1 MFCRHEIAKLIHQH
15 SSIKILSMA
24 SKTVTRS
31 KDIMAGTAVF
41 RGTRVPIQVLMDHL
55 EAGDS
60 IDVFLDG
67 FPSVSREQVIDFLE
81 EAKNRAISAA

>member
-1 MFCRHEIAKLIHQH
+1 
-15 SSIKILSMA
+15 
-24 SKTVTRS
+24 
-31 KDIMAGTAVF
+31 
-41 RGTRVPIQVLMDHL
+41 MDHL